1 MDDAT
6 FKDCEH
12 QVGKGKDGKDNKIAS
27 KGTEVSKEYNPD
39 VTVGYKPD
47 VTVEDANGNLLYI
60 LECEQKTDRKAFLGD
75 FIKAEFHAEHKRQKP
90 ALIIV
95 MQECNN
101 TTTEQIAAHLRPY
114 IEWLKSKGGG
124 QLSLSAV
131 RALSDKEH
139 KKSISA
145 GESVRSP
152 AFKKRGHYIN

>member
-60 LECEQKTDRKAFLGD
+60 LECEQKTDRKAFLGT
-75 FIKAEFHAEHKRQKP
+75 FIKAEYHAEHKKQKP
-90 ALIIV
+90 ELIIV

-101 TTTEQIAAHLRPY
+101 TTTEQIAAHLRLY

-131 RALSDKEH
+131 QVLSDEEYEQ
-139 KKSISA
+139 SISA
-145 GESVRSP
+145 EETLGCK
-152 AFKKRGHYIN
+152 AFKKRGHII

>member
-1 MDDAT
+1 MEDKE
-6 FKDCEH
+6 FKYLEH
-12 QVGKGKDGKDNKIAS
+12 QIGKGNKIAARG
-27 KGTEVSKEYNPD
+27 KAVSK
-39 VTVGYKPD
+39 GYKPD
-47 VTVEDANGNLLYI
+47 VTVADAKGNLLYI
-60 LECEQKTDRKAFLGD
+60 LECEQKTDRKAFFGD

-124 QLSLSAV
+124 QLSLPAV
-131 RALSDKEH
+131 RALSDKER

-145 GESVRSP
+145 GESLGSP